1 MLKRF
6 TRKLRSF
13 FLPSSNSP
21 LFVRLLPFIIL
32 GGITIFVLTASVYA
46 WEYTNS
52 PEFCGTAC
60 HTMPPEYTSYLAS
73 PHARVDC
80 VECHIGR
87 DFVATRIGRKA
98 GDIKHIIALAFK
110 TYEFPIHAETMRP
123 ARETCETCH
132 FPEKFS
138 DDSLREIRTFADDLA
153 NTPSSIYITLKTGG
167 GTKREGL
174 GRGIHWHIENEVNY
188 YASDQDEQDIP
199 YVQVISDDGTIEE
212 YFDIES
218 DFDPST
224 ISPEELNQMDC
235 ITCHNRITH
244 LVPNPEAAVDEMMTR
259 GAISPLIPEIRR
271 KSIEAIRTSYDSK
284 AHALN
289 GIAGLRD
296 YYRINYGAFYQIN
309 RELIDSAVNALVEY
323 YDSSVFPEQKSDWES
338 HINNMGHTNTAGCF
352 RCHDGKHLNTEE
364 EAIRLECNL
373 CHSIPTVVGPS
384 DFVAIIEISRG
395 PEPDSHMNPN
405 WISLHREVFDATCE
419 NCHTTEN
426 PGGTDNASFCA
437 NSACHGNVW
446 EHAGFDAPGLRDIL
460 ISQLPEP
467 AKPITIEG
475 PVNFENTI
483 GPIFETRCISCHGE
497 DGIQGLD
504 LSHYASTIDGGIS
517 GPVIIPGDPDASPI
531 VQRLTGQQPHFA
543 QLTPE
548 ELELLIEWIASGAAE
563 G

>member
-6 TRKLRSF
+6 TSKLRSF

-32 GGITIFVLTASVYA
+32 GGITLFVLTAGVFA

-199 YVQVISDDGTIEE
+199 YVQVVSDDGTIEE

-218 DFDPST
+218 DFDPLS
-224 ISPEELNQMDC
+224 ISPEDLNQMDC

-309 RELIDSAVNALVEY
+309 
-323 YDSSVFPEQKSDWES
+323 K
-338 HINNMGHTNTAGCF
+338 
-352 RCHDGKHLNTEE
+352 
-364 EAIRLECNL
+364 
-373 CHSIPTVVGPS
+373 
-384 DFVAIIEISRG
+384 
-395 PEPDSHMNPN
+395 
-405 WISLHREVFDATCE
+405 
-419 NCHTTEN
+419 
-426 PGGTDNASFCA
+426 
-437 NSACHGNVW
+437 
-446 EHAGFDAPGLRDIL
+446 
-460 ISQLPEP
+460 
-467 AKPITIEG
+467 
-475 PVNFENTI
+475 
-483 GPIFETRCISCHGE
+483 
-497 DGIQGLD
+497 
-504 LSHYASTIDGGIS
+504 
-517 GPVIIPGDPDASPI
+517 
-531 VQRLTGQQPHFA
+531 
-543 QLTPE
+543 
-548 ELELLIEWIASGAAE
+548 
-563 G
+563 